1 MSATLRV
8 ADFAENPTL
17 FSKPPPV
24 LHITA
29 RQHPVTMHF
38 ARRTQHDYLAQAYKK
53 VARIHAR
60 LPPGG
65 VLVFCTG
72 QNEIVSLVKQLEKK
86 FGPKAIAD
94 RKERVRR
101 AAAARAAGRPFG
113 RPQVENDADAD
124 AALDAK
130 LAGRVEVG
138 DDLEA
143 EEVDLGEDRD
153 LADGVDDGNWD
164 ADDDEALESD
174 VDGEDDDTF
183 KGIDMEADTDEP
195 MHVLPLYSLLP
206 TERQMQVFADPPEGH
221 RLVVVAT
228 NVAETAITIPNVKYV
243 VDTGRAKEVSFEQC
257 QTSSRGCELTR
268 MWSWAA
274 EIRSCQRYPIV
285 RGRLD
290 LEGLRSAT
298 SRSCRSYRPRSLLP
312 LVLVGR
318 IRAAL

>member
-17 FSKPPPV
+17 FAKPPPV

-72 QNEIVSLVKQLEKK
+72 QNEIVSLVKRLEKK
-86 FGPKAIAD
+86 FGPRAIAE

-101 AAAARAAGRPFG
+101 AAAARASGASFSREKPDGDDTELDR
-113 RPQVENDADAD
+113 
-124 AALDAK
+124 ALDAK
-130 LAGRVEVG
+130 LAGRVEIG
-138 DDLEA
+138 DDLET
-143 EEVDLGEDRD
+143 EEVDLGEGRD
-153 LADGVDDGNWD
+153 LAEGVDDGAWD
-164 ADDDEALESD
+164 EDDEEALESD

-206 TERQMQVFADPPEGH
+206 TERQMQVFQEPPEGH

-228 NVAETAITIPNVKYV
+228 NVAETAITIPNIKYV
-243 VDTGRAKEVSFEQC
+243 VDTGRAKEVRERC
-257 QTSSRGCELTR
+257 ISSRPR
-268 MWSWAA
+268 N
-274 EIRSCQRYPIV
+274 
-285 RGRLD
+285 RL
-290 LEGLRSAT
+290 
-298 SRSCRSYRPRSLLP
+298 
-312 LVLVGR
+312 
-318 IRAAL
+318 